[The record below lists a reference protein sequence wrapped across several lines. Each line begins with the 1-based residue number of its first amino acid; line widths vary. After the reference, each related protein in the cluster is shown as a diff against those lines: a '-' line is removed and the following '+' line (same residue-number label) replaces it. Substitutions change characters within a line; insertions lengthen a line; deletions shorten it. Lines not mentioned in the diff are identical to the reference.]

1 MNETKYFIENLLEK
15 VSDIKDGIF
24 IPNEVELK
32 LSEISN
38 FNFKVGQELSKIEQ
52 VVLTKKNH
60 INDEVIRKEE
70 YRVKLI
76 KFSLE
81 NDSISFYPIA
91 LKNYLKNI

>member
-81 NDSISFYPIA
+81 NDSISFYPTA

>member
-24 IPNEVELK
+24 IPNDVELK

>member
-15 VSDIKDGIF
+15 VSYIKDGIF